1 MRELPSPFK
10 FKFISSAN
18 AKSNDPTLTS
28 KIVRLDIDCSF
39 REFIS
44 DQKHEGGT
52 SLPGS
57 CFAGVRGGLRAIKS
71 QIRDSPLS
79 LYLSVSLSLRLH
91 VSASVC
97 QRRRV
102 KCGVTITQVGAIE
115 QMQEEERRGGNLIL
129 LPFPPQ
135 TKRTHTHT
143 HLIGANSL
151 STLPPSHFTFP
162 FHSVVRRLPRSDP
175 RGGSEEEGRASDTR
189 RSRKTRERASASA
202 LPSST
207 KECRSNRR
215 REGSRKRAPYRS
227 MKS

>member
-79 LYLSVSLSLRLH
+79 LYLCLSLRLH
-91 VSASVC
+91 VSACVC
-97 QRRRV
+97 HRRRV

-115 QMQEEERRGGNLIL
+115 QMQEEERRRQSH
-129 LPFPPQ
+129 PPSFPSADE
-135 TKRTHTHT
+135 THTHSHT
-143 HLIGANSL
+143 LDRGKFTFNPPSL
-151 STLPPSHFTFP
+151 SPTSLSPFT
-162 FHSVVRRLPRSDP
+162 RLFADCRDPIPEEDP
-175 RGGSEEEGRASDTR
+175 RRRGGRVILEEAAKQVPFPLQR
-189 RSRKTRERASASA
+189 RSVGRIVGGRGAESE
-202 LPSST
+202 LHIDP
-207 KECRSNRR
+207 
-215 REGSRKRAPYRS
+215 
-227 MKS
+227 